1 MTTAHKTEKSAR
13 TPARATN
20 VAKEAAGLVLA
31 TADATAAAAGA
42 VGGAAVNGVV
52 GGVRGAASGVRNGFS
67 TGRRSTGAAA
77 LTLAAIGVAGLVDW
91 PLLVTVGGGA
101 LLVHELSRR
110 SAAKTSPSTVGGK
123 RVSSVASVRTSGQ
136 RRRGA

>member
-1 MTTAHKTEKSAR
+1 MATVHRGARAR
-13 TPARATN
+13 TGATN

-42 VGGAAVNGVV
+42 IGGAAVNGVV
-52 GGVRGAASGVRNGFS
+52 GGVRGTASGVRNGLS
-67 TGRRSTGAAA
+67 SGRGSTGAAA

-101 LLVHELSRR
+101 LLV
-110 SAAKTSPSTVGGK
+110 TS
-123 RVSSVASVRTSGQ
+123 
-136 RRRGA
+136 